1 MEKKP
6 SKAMNRREQRAVLR
20 NQVRVIS
27 GNAYDYSRCNA
38 IVMGFPYIVSTEI
51 INEHM
56 FAQVAVTKTFHW
68 SGQGTPKYVQPDTL
82 YFWCRMNSNLTKLF
96 ASIREDFVKFILVN
110 SDKGAQFYTAL
121 YARDIK
127 PERFKSF
134 SVRS

>member
-1 MEKKP
+1 MMEKKP
-6 SKAMNRREQRAVLR
+6 SKSMTRKEQRAVLR
-20 NQVRVIS
+20 NQVRVMS
-27 GNAYDYSRCNA
+27 GNAYDYSRCTA
-38 IVMGFPYIVSTEI
+38 VIMGYPHLIGTEM

-56 FAQVAVTKTFHW
+56 FVNLAVTNNGSAWKG
-68 SGQGTPKYVQPDTL
+68 SPETL

-96 ASIREDFVKFILVN
+96 TTIREDFVKFILIN

-121 YARDIK
+121 YEHDIK